1 MKPVGDSGLR
11 DSGSRFG
18 VEYWN
23 LGLGPTKNSDP
34 LALGGAMS
42 PRRYEILQKT
52 GQHQNLWSNYNDV
65 VATWSKRTKVGK
77 KSVFPN
83 EIFGCQIGSY

>member
-1 MKPVGDSGLR
+1 MLAQLCS
-11 DSGSRFG
+11 SRYRKIKIFTFSK
-18 VEYWN
+18 
-23 LGLGPTKNSDP
+23 LGHEPAT
-34 LALGGAMS
+34 
-42 PRRYEILQKT
+42 
-52 GQHQNLWSNYNDV
+52 HQIWSNYNDV